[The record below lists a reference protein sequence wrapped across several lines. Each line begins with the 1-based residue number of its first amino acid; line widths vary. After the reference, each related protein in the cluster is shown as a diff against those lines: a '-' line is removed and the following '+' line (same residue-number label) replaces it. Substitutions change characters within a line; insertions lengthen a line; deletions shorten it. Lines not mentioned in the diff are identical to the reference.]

1 MHQWIIG
8 TPTTFPVVVYVSVY
22 KENEQMVGEKILQME
37 LAQQHYN
44 QSLDTLLLRALK
56 QQRDL
61 VLRIHKKKKVR
72 SSVEDILSDHKSSIT
87 CCMIRENGRY

>member
-37 LAQQHYN
+37 LTQQHYN

-61 VLRIHKKKKVR
+61 VLRIHKKKRYDPQSKTFSLIIKVPLL
-72 SSVEDILSDHKSSIT
+72 VVW
-87 CCMIRENGRY
+87 